1 MGITGDCG
9 IIVVV
14 VMVMVMDFVRVAV
27 VIRSNLFNIVFG
39 SGICGVGSGSGLSSG
54 CGGFSLAQHHHRC
67 HYPYHYQYHHHNHLK
82 NHHHL
87 HHHSHHTYYT

>member
-14 VMVMVMDFVRVAV
+14 VMVMVLAFVRVVV

-54 CGGFSLAQHHHRC
+54 CCVFFSCSTPPALPLPLPLPIPPSQ
-67 HYPYHYQYHHHNHLK
+67 PPL
-82 NHHHL
+82 
-87 HHHSHHTYYT
+87 